1 MYSNVTFINIDDDNN
16 VSLGQ
21 QRYDNGGNDC
31 LSRDRVAPDKT
42 IFNDRRSPPPHKLFA
57 RRKSIFART
66 LNAATR
72 DQLWARLIKLF
83 DSSLQIH
90 TPLRIL
96 FSTIG
101 SSGRAKEMLEI
112 YTTRSQVS
120 MVLMGLLSNFRFF
133 LFPSLFLFFRRTI
146 NKKLGNDEQV
156 NNSDEERIR
165 MIKNNYEIFY
175 EC

>member
-31 LSRDRVAPDKT
+31 LSRDRVASDKT

-83 DSSLQIH
+83 DSVTLPSNTHTIKNSLFDD
-90 TPLRIL
+90 RIER
-96 FSTIG
+96 
-101 SSGRAKEMLEI
+101 GRAKEMLEI
-112 YTTRSQVS
+112 YTTRSQIW

-133 LFPSLFLFFRRTI
+133 FFFF
-146 NKKLGNDEQV
+146 
-156 NNSDEERIR
+156 EER
-165 MIKNNYEIFY
+165 
-175 EC
+175 

>member
-31 LSRDRVAPDKT
+31 LSRDRVASDKT

-83 DSSLQIH
+83 DSVTLPPNTHTIKNSLFDD
-90 TPLRIL
+90 RIER
-96 FSTIG
+96 
-101 SSGRAKEMLEI
+101 GRAKEMLEI
-112 YTTRSQVS
+112 YTTWSQVS
-120 MVLMGLLSNFRFF
+120 KYGFNGSVIEFPIFSIPLSFSFF
-133 LFPSLFLFFRRTI
+133 S
-146 NKKLGNDEQV
+146 KNDKQETWK
-156 NNSDEERIR
+156 R
-165 MIKNNYEIFY
+165 
-175 EC
+175 

>member
-31 LSRDRVAPDKT
+31 LSRDRVASDKT

-83 DSSLQIH
+83 DSVTLPPNTHTIKNSLFDD
-90 TPLRIL
+90 RIER
-96 FSTIG
+96 
-101 SSGRAKEMLEI
+101 GRAKEMLEI
-112 YTTRSQVS
+112 YTTRSQIW

-133 LFPSLFLFFRRTI
+133 FFFF
-146 NKKLGNDEQV
+146 
-156 NNSDEERIR
+156 EER
-165 MIKNNYEIFY
+165 
-175 EC
+175 

>member
-83 DSSLQIH
+83 DSVTLPPNTHTIKNSLFDD
-90 TPLRIL
+90 RIER
-96 FSTIG
+96 
-101 SSGRAKEMLEI
+101 GRAKEMLEI

-133 LFPSLFLFFRRTI
+133 FFFF
-146 NKKLGNDEQV
+146 
-156 NNSDEERIR
+156 EER
-165 MIKNNYEIFY
+165 
-175 EC
+175 

>member
-31 LSRDRVAPDKT
+31 LSRDGGPDKT

-57 RRKSIFART
+57 CRKSIFART

-72 DQLWARLIKLF
+72 DQLWARLIKLV
-83 DSSLQIH
+83 DSVTLPPN

-101 SSGRAKEMLEI
+101 IERPTERKAKNIRLGERGIDGLNGSVIEFWIFFSS
-112 YTTRSQVS
+112 S
-120 MVLMGLLSNFRFF
+120 FF
-133 LFPSLFLFFRRTI
+133 E
-146 NKKLGNDEQV
+146 EQ
-156 NNSDEERIR
+156 
-165 MIKNNYEIFY
+165 
-175 EC
+175 

>member
-31 LSRDRVAPDKT
+31 LSRDRVASDKT

-83 DSSLQIH
+83 DSVTLPPNTHTIKNSLFDN
-90 TPLRIL
+90 RIER
-96 FSTIG
+96 
-101 SSGRAKEMLEI
+101 GRAKEMLEI
-112 YTTRSQVS
+112 YTTRSQIW

-133 LFPSLFLFFRRTI
+133 FFFF
-146 NKKLGNDEQV
+146 
-156 NNSDEERIR
+156 EER
-165 MIKNNYEIFY
+165 
-175 EC
+175 

>member
-31 LSRDRVAPDKT
+31 LSRDRVASDKT

-83 DSSLQIH
+83 DSVTLPPNTHTIKNSLFDD
-90 TPLRIL
+90 RIER
-96 FSTIG
+96 
-101 SSGRAKEMLEI
+101 GRAKEMLEI

-133 LFPSLFLFFRRTI
+133 FFFF
-146 NKKLGNDEQV
+146 
-156 NNSDEERIR
+156 EER
-165 MIKNNYEIFY
+165 
-175 EC
+175 

>member
-31 LSRDRVAPDKT
+31 LSRDRVASDKT

-83 DSSLQIH
+83 DSVTLPPNTHTIKNSLFDD
-90 TPLRIL
+90 RIER
-96 FSTIG
+96 
-101 SSGRAKEMLEI
+101 GRAKEMLEI

-133 LFPSLFLFFRRTI
+133 SFFSK
-146 NKKLGNDEQV
+146 NDKQDDGNDEQV

-165 MIKNNYEIFY
+165 MIKNNYETFY

>member
-31 LSRDRVAPDKT
+31 LSRDRVASDKT

-83 DSSLQIH
+83 DSVTLPPNTHTIKNSLFDD
-90 TPLRIL
+90 RIER
-96 FSTIG
+96 
-101 SSGRAKEMLEI
+101 GRGKEMLEI
-112 YTTRSQVS
+112 YTTRSQIW

-133 LFPSLFLFFRRTI
+133 SFFSK
-146 NKKLGNDEQV
+146 NDKQDDGNDEQV

-165 MIKNNYEIFY
+165 MIKNNYETFY

>member
-31 LSRDRVAPDKT
+31 LSRDGGPDKT
-42 IFNDRRSPPPHKLFA
+42 IFNDRRSPPHKLFA
-57 RRKSIFART
+57 CRKSIFART

-83 DSSLQIH
+83 DSVPLPPN

-96 FSTIG
+96 FSTG
-101 SSGRAKEMLEI
+101 SSDQGKKKLEI
-112 YTTRSQVS
+112 YDSERSIDG
-120 MVLMGLLSNFRFF
+120 LMGLSLDFRFSPPF
-133 LFPSLFLFFRRTI
+133 FFFRRTI
-146 NKKLGNDEQV
+146 KLETM
-156 NNSDEERIR
+156 NSDEE
-165 MIKNNYEIFY
+165 K
-175 EC
+175 

>member
-31 LSRDRVAPDKT
+31 LSRDRVASDKT

-83 DSSLQIH
+83 DSVTLPPNTHTIKNSLFDD
-90 TPLRIL
+90 RIER
-96 FSTIG
+96 
-101 SSGRAKEMLEI
+101 GRAKEMLEI
-112 YTTRSQVS
+112 YTTRSQIW

-133 LFPSLFLFFRRTI
+133 FFFF
-146 NKKLGNDEQV
+146 
-156 NNSDEERIR
+156 EE
-165 MIKNNYEIFY
+165 KNR
-175 EC
+175 

>member
-31 LSRDRVAPDKT
+31 LSRDRVASDKT

-83 DSSLQIH
+83 DSVTLPPNTHTIKNSLFDD
-90 TPLRIL
+90 RIER
-96 FSTIG
+96 
-101 SSGRAKEMLEI
+101 GRGKEMLEI

-120 MVLMGLLSNFRFF
+120 MVLMDLLSNFRFF
-133 LFPSLFLFFRRTI
+133 FFFF
-146 NKKLGNDEQV
+146 
-156 NNSDEERIR
+156 EE
-165 MIKNNYEIFY
+165 KNR
-175 EC
+175 